1 MDDNKTVAT
10 IGKEYRQ
17 VRGIRLDQL
26 VEKTRY
32 MEVWYDALEEE
43 ALAFFNAQLNLLQSG
58 TTPDHERLY
67 NAVSDR
73 MAQTLANIR
82 SAREAQ
88 RTACTHITS
97 AMFYGIPAN
106 LINIEALDHENKEF

>member
-1 MDDNKTVAT
+1 MGVNKTVAV
-10 IGKEYRQ
+10 IGEEYRQ
-17 VRGIRLDQL
+17 VRGVRLDQL

-32 MEVWYDALEEE
+32 MEVWYDDLEKE
-43 ALAFFNAQLNLLQSG
+43 ALAFFNGQLRLLESG
-58 TTPDHERLY
+58 TTPEHERLY

-73 MAQTLANIR
+73 MAQSLADIR

-97 AMFYGIPAN
+97 AMYYGIPAN